1 MKKLFV
7 DLILLAPFIAV
18 YEVHNELIAMGVSVH
33 IAFGFMVL
41 TTALMLI
48 AIAMAINTLKK
59 CMKKKCEPEVHQ

>member
-1 MKKLFV
+1 MKKLLT

-59 CMKKKCEPEVHQ
+59 FMKKKCEPEVHQ

>member
-1 MKKLFV
+1 MKKLIT
-7 DLILLAPFIAV
+7 DMIILSPFIAV

-48 AIAMAINTLKK
+48 AIAMAINTLKN
-59 CMKKKCEPEVHQ
+59 CIKKKCEPEVHR